1 MATRTATPPGFV
13 SKSKLEILDQEISN
27 ERGVY
32 RVRAGDRVHYLTIPT
47 TIFDEDTMGKPF
59 LLIPQRPDFP
69 DTDWTRMT
77 ISRDSDGALT
87 HAISYDPLP
96 QLKFPFHENLV
107 DILSL
112 PVIIRLRYGVHQV
125 LYQDRPAIAKYSCF
139 NWDFYRIERENM
151 AYAFLHNDHDPSQPL
166 VAPQVLGHL
175 TESDRPIG
183 LLLEKIEGRFAS
195 IEDVEE
201 CQKASRSLH
210 AEPLRLIHGDV
221 NRFNFIISS
230 EDGRARLI
238 DFEHAED
245 YDEDKAP
252 GELGSI
258 PFPQS

>member
-1 MATRTATPPGFV
+1 
-13 SKSKLEILDQEISN
+13 
-27 ERGVY
+27 
-32 RVRAGDRVHYLTIPT
+32 
-47 TIFDEDTMGKPF
+47 
-59 LLIPQRPDFP
+59 
-69 DTDWTRMT
+69 
-77 ISRDSDGALT
+77 
-87 HAISYDPLP
+87 
-96 QLKFPFHENLV
+96 
-107 DILSL
+107 
-112 PVIIRLRYGVHQV
+112 
-125 LYQDRPAIAKYSCF
+125 
-139 NWDFYRIERENM
+139 M

-238 DFEHAED
+238 DFEHAEE
-245 YDEDKAP
+245 YDEDKAREELDSLPAKLAEESGEGGVILP
-252 GELGSI
+252 GEVITDCFGKAEWYRTVKCEVRTA
-258 PFPQS
+258 